1 VGGWAV
7 AAAGYDRP
15 LCFRCEVI
23 EPRLG
28 QDYAWS
34 QREGAAWAASPE
46 LRKPDCPDVVAML
59 ERIASVHR
67 GPLIRVE
74 NGPEFISNELD
85 LRAWLHGVDFDF
97 SRPGKPT
104 DNAFAASFN
113 GRSRESAG
121 TTSDPQPGR
130 CVAELR
136 GLAEGLQ

>member
-1 VGGWAV
+1 V
-7 AAAGYDRP
+7 ATP
-15 LCFRCEVI
+15 
-23 EPRLG
+23 
-28 QDYAWS
+28 
-34 QREGAAWAASPE
+34 
-46 LRKPDCPDVVAML
+46 

-67 GPLIRVE
+67 APLIRLE

-85 LRAWLHGVDFDF
+85 LWAWLHGVDFDF

-121 TTSDPQPGR
+121 TPTDSQPGR

-136 GLAEGLQ
+136 GLAEDYNDVRPTSAIGTRNPLERAFTSGQECLT